1 MTQEKLKAA
10 NGLAK
15 DCEYYQ
21 KKLGDIQEARSY
33 VAKRRKENYDV
44 VSVTICRELYI
55 DLELVDAFLC
65 EADGFYTA
73 KKQKAEDEFA
83 KL

>member
-1 MTQEKLKAA
+1 MTQEKLKTA

-21 KKLGDIQEARSY
+21 KKLEDIQGARSY
-33 VAKRRKENYDV
+33 VAQRRKESFGV
-44 VSVTICRELYI
+44 VPVTICGELYI

-65 EADGFYTA
+65 EAEGFYTA
-73 KKQKAEDEFA
+73 KKQNAEDEFA

>member
-21 KKLGDIQEARSY
+21 KKLGDIRNARSY
-33 VAKRRKENYDV
+33 VAQRRKENYDV
-44 VSVTICRELYI
+44 VSVKICEELYI

-65 EADGFYTA
+65 EADGFYAA

>member
-21 KKLGDIQEARSY
+21 KKLEDIQMARSY
-33 VAKRRKENYDV
+33 VAQRRKGNYDV
-44 VSVTICRELYI
+44 VSMNIFKELYI

-65 EADGFYTA
+65 EAGGFYTA

>member
-10 NGLAK
+10 NELAK
-15 DCEYYQ
+15 DCELYQ
-21 KKLGDIQEARSY
+21 KKLGDIQKARIY
-33 VAKRRKENYDV
+33 VARRRKENYGV
-44 VSVTICRELYI
+44 VSVNICGELYL